1 MQENAVEFRHISM
14 EFPGVLA
21 NDDVSLD
28 IRKGEVFALVGE
40 NGAGKTTLMNI
51 LYGIHEPTNGE
62 VYIRGRKVE
71 RFSPKTAISMGV
83 GMVHQHFMLVPS
95 FTVAQNIV
103 MSREPRRLG
112 VLFDNKAAEAAAQ
125 ANLLAQ
131 PDRVQRFKILFPRFL
146 VEEIRTEDHRV
157 GGKRRLLQLGRV
169 IESRLHAEGARQRL
183 RPARGKLRHIEV
195 GVHHPIFRL
204 HAEADKQI
212 FENRGGKEICPRAS
226 DYDFFHGFL
235 LCFG

>member
-1 MQENAVEFRHISM
+1 M

-62 VYIRGRKVE
+62 VYIRGQKVG
-71 RFSPKTAISMGV
+71 RFTPKNAIAMGI

-125 ANLLAQ
+125 
-131 PDRVQRFKILFPRFL
+131 KL
-146 VEEIRTEDHRV
+146 VEEYGLVVDPAA
-157 GGKRRLLQLGRV
+157 GGHGLGRAFETFYEQEAKRQGCRYLRIDTNVRNTRARRLYHSLGY
-169 IESRLHAEGARQRL
+169 
-183 RPARGKLRHIEV
+183 
-195 GVHHPIFRL
+195 
-204 HAEADKQI
+204 
-212 FENRGGKEICPRAS
+212 KEISVAPCTFNGLS
-226 DYDFFHGFL
+226 DIDLVL
-235 LCFG
+235 LEKAL

>member
-112 VLFDNKAAEAAAQ
+112 VLFDNKAADGLRSSLNNAAGAGASTPSAVFSSDVSGAGAAKQQPAAA
-125 ANLLAQ
+125 ANSSAKPVEEESSDNRYYDELLA
-131 PDRVQRFKILFPRFL
+131 ILN
-146 VEEIRTEDHRV
+146 
-157 GGKRRLLQLGRV
+157 KR
-169 IESRLHAEGARQRL
+169 
-183 RPARGKLRHIEV
+183 K
-195 GVHHPIFRL
+195 
-204 HAEADKQI
+204 
-212 FENRGGKEICPRAS
+212 
-226 DYDFFHGFL
+226 
-235 LCFG
+235 